1 MCMCMPCACTY
12 VTTRYEDFPASL
24 RTSTAWGVTGSEK
37 KPGGEIAQ
45 ELFRE
50 QLRETSSTV
59 QGDSSATYEE
69 MMTPGVACVM
79 WGDIGDGF
87 SRALLIVA
95 SHERQ
100 WAFCQQRGRVVEV
113 PSTSLQNF
121 NPETAQSTGVRP
133 EQRLTDKENAKA
145 TLAKGKE
152 RAGLTP
158 ADSVGCNHCG
168 LRYSWKEILTCKCA
182 RHLTAYSVPVCGC
195 CARQNVAQ
203 IYDTCL
209 ASGPRV
215 AFV

>member
-1 MCMCMPCACTY
+1 M
-12 VTTRYEDFPASL
+12 DFPASL

-37 KPGGEIAQ
+37 QPGGEIAQ
-45 ELFRE
+45 ELFRK
-50 QLRETSSTV
+50 QLRETNSTV
-59 QGDSSATYEE
+59 QGDSNATYEE

-79 WGDIGDGF
+79 WGDIGNGF
-87 SRALLIVA
+87 SSALLVVA

-100 WAFCQQRGRVVEV
+100 WTFCQQRGCVVEV

-121 NPETAQSTGVRP
+121 NPDAALSCP
-133 EQRLTDKENAKA
+133 KAQRLTDKENAKA

-203 IYDTCL
+203 IYNTCL
-209 ASGPRV
+209 ASGRRV